1 MEVTSKKQADWIH
14 NNKIFQE
21 GEKNSAK
28 RTPLHLIIWAHTS
41 SFCTYFPK
49 LNTTLLLAMSS
60 HWLIFNH
67 GHLNI
72 CCFNWAIALSLPSLP
87 VVKLEVLCRCFQPA
101 ATLHPQKLTGKPEV
115 VRGICPLQKAATS
128 AHTQS
133 RLIQLYRNGSF
144 ERKQNSDYILAEV
157 LARWVRGCLSELPGP
172 DLINN

>member
-14 NNKIFQE
+14 NSKIFQE

-28 RTPLHLIIWAHTS
+28 RTPLHLITWAHTS

-87 VVKLEVLCRCFQPA
+87 VVKLVELCRCSQPA
-101 ATLHPQKLTGKPEV
+101 ATLHPQKLTGEA
-115 VRGICPLQKAATS
+115 RGHKRDLPTTESCYIWPYSKQANPIIQKWEFRKETKL
-128 AHTQS
+128 
-133 RLIQLYRNGSF
+133 RLHFGRGLSKVGEGLLFRNPWPWSY
-144 ERKQNSDYILAEV
+144 K
-157 LARWVRGCLSELPGP
+157 
-172 DLINN
+172 